1 VKCQFSDIRYRY
13 SIRKP
18 QDTDKRIE
26 VLGIDSESD
35 NEGIPFMFAISDGTI
50 IKPDCL
56 LETLFQ
62 HKYRGIKFVCFNL
75 KYDEG
80 SILHQFPTEVLQELR
95 HIGRAKYNGYSIRSI
110 PKKELVITNS
120 QHKQSIVFYD
130 IAQFYGTSLDKAAM
144 YYLGKEKI
152 DMPTKKFTQEIIIK
166 QWYKISR
173 YCLQDAILTKEL
185 ADYFIDM
192 LIKDFDIY
200 PQKLYST
207 GYIAG
212 LHFARTCDFIDVKRY
227 FRYYKECL
235 EYAYLSYAGGKF
247 ETYQRGFGTFYQ
259 YDINSAYPF
268 EISNLQ
274 DIRHARVFKSGEYQ
288 KGATYGFIKCRL
300 ILSNDYS
307 PIPLKID
314 NVNRYP
320 IGSFSKIITKQEYDY
335 LVKRGDRLEII
346 EAWWI
351 ICQKEKY
358 PYKTEVERLFELKK
372 RYKNGDKLRYMLVK
386 ILLNSFYGKFIQVT
400 EKHKGGKKVFEAGWL
415 FNPIYASIITANT
428 RVKLCKVCEKYD
440 KYTIAVH
447 TDSIITSI
455 DLSNNGLGISD
466 KMGDWNCE
474 NSGYGVMV
482 GSGVYQIGEK
492 VHFRGYHG
500 LNDLL
505 GLVQNN
511 RNRVNIS
518 VKQQLVLSWRL
529 VVFRNVSPDLI
540 NRFTQNVKI
549 LNLNFD
555 RKRDWQSGWTWA
567 DRLIPSQPFIEI
579 EV

>member
-1 VKCQFSDIRYRY
+1 VKCQFSDILYRY

-26 VLGIDSESD
+26 VLGLDSESD
-35 NEGIPFMFAISDGTI
+35 NKGYPFMFAISDGTI
-50 IKPDCL
+50 TTPDSL
-56 LETLFQ
+56 FETLFQ

-80 SILHQFPTEVLQELR
+80 SILHQFPADILQELR
-95 HIGRAKYNGYSIRSI
+95 SKGHIVYNGYSIRSI
-110 PKKELVITNS
+110 HKKELVITN
-120 QHKQSIVFYD
+120 QQQKHSIAFYD

-144 YYLGKEKI
+144 YYLGKEKLGI
-152 DMPTKKFTQEIIIK
+152 STKTFTQEYIK
-166 QWYKISR
+166 KNWLQLSK

-192 LIKDFDIY
+192 LITDFNIY

-212 LHFARTCDFIDVKRY
+212 LHFARTCEFIDVRRY
-227 FRYYKECL
+227 FRYYPECL

-259 YDINSAYPF
+259 YDINSAYPYEF
-268 EISNLQ
+268 IQLQ
-274 DIRHARVFKSGEYQ
+274 DIRYARVFKSKDYQ
-288 KGATYGFIKCRL
+288 VDATYGFIKCRL

-320 IGSFSKIITKQEYDY
+320 IGAFYKTITKGEYDF
-335 LVKRGDRLEII
+335 LVNRGDKVDII
-346 EAWWI
+346 DGWWI
-351 ICQKEKY
+351 VCNGKY
-358 PYKTEVERLFELKK
+358 PYKKEVERLFELKK
-372 RYKNGDKLRYMLVK
+372 QYKNEDKLRYMLVK

-400 EKHKGGKKVFEAGWL
+400 EKWRGNKKVYEAGWL
-415 FNPIYASIITANT
+415 FNPIYASVITANT
-428 RVKLCKVCEKYD
+428 RVKLCQVCDKYD
-440 KYTIAVH
+440 KYTVAVH

-466 KMGDWNCE
+466 KLGDWNCE
-474 NSGYGVMV
+474 NSGYGVVV

-500 LNDLL
+500 LNNLL
-505 GLVQNN
+505 GIIQTN

-518 VKQQLVLSWRL
+518 LEQRLVLSWRL
-529 VVFRNVSPDLI
+529 VVFRNANTDMI
-540 NRFTQNVKI
+540 NRFTQNVKN

-555 RKRDWQSGWTWA
+555 RKRDWEEGWTWTQK
-567 DRLIPSQPFIEI
+567 LVSSLPFIEI

>member
-1 VKCQFSDIRYRY
+1 MKCQFDKIHYKQ

-18 QDTDKRIE
+18 KDTDNRIE
-26 VLGIDSESD
+26 VLGIDSESYND
-35 NEGIPFMFAISDGTI
+35 GVPFMFAISDGTI
-50 IKPDCL
+50 TTPDNL
-56 LETLFQ
+56 LETLFT
-62 HKYRGIKFVCFNL
+62 HKYRGVKFVCFNL

-80 SILHQFPTEVLQELR
+80 SILHQFPADALQELR
-95 HIGRAKYNGYSIRSI
+95 QKGRVEYNGYSVRSI
-110 PKKELVITNS
+110 PKKELVITDLQQKHS
-120 QHKQSIVFYD
+120 VAFYD
-130 IAQFYGTSLDKAAM
+130 IAQFYGTSLNEAAM
-144 YYLGKEKI
+144 YYLGKEKR
-152 DMPTKKFTQEIIIK
+152 DMPTKTFTREYVNK
-166 QWYKISR
+166 QWNKLAD

-192 LIKDFDIY
+192 LITDFDIY

-212 LHFARTCDFIDVKRY
+212 LHFARTCDLVDVKRY
-227 FRYYKECL
+227 YRYHKECL

-259 YDINSAYPF
+259 YDINSAYPY
-268 EISNLQ
+268 EISQLQ
-274 DIRHARVFKSGEYQ
+274 DIRQAGIFKSSEYQ
-288 KGATYGFIKCRL
+288 AQATYGFIKCRL

-320 IGSFSKIITKQEYDY
+320 IGSFTKIITKTEYDY
-335 LVKRGDRLEII
+335 LVSRGDRVDII

-351 ICQKEKY
+351 VCNGKY
-358 PYKTEVERLFELKK
+358 PYKAEVERLFELKK
-372 RYKNGDKLRYMLVK
+372 LYKKTDKLRYMLVK

-400 EKHKGGKKVFEAGWL
+400 AKWQKDKIVYDAGWL
-415 FNPIYASIITANT
+415 FNPIYASVITANT
-428 RVKLCKVCEKYD
+428 RVKLCQVCDKYD
-440 KYTIAVH
+440 KYTVAVH

-455 DLSNNGLGISD
+455 DLSNNGLPISENL
-466 KMGDWNCE
+466 GDWNCE
-474 NSGYGVMV
+474 NSGYGVIV

-505 GLVQNN
+505 GIVKNN
-511 RNRVNIS
+511 RNKVNIS
-518 VKQQLVLSWRL
+518 VNQRLVLSWRL
-529 VVFRNVSPDLI
+529 VIFRNANTDLI
-540 NRFTQNVKI
+540 NRFTQNVKV

-555 RKRDWQSGWTWA
+555 RKREWDSDWTWA
-567 DRLIPSQPFIEI
+567 NRLVSSQPFIEA
-579 EV
+579 EL